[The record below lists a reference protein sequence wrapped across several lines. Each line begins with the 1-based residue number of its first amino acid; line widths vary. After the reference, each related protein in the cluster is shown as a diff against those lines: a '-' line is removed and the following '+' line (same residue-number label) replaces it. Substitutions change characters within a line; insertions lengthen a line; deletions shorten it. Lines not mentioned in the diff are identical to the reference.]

1 LKEGEDYMLV
11 DNNIHSFWVYKYGK
25 INEIK
30 RYGIEDENGES
41 IVEIYLYF
49 KLYKKDLNLRSI
61 RLWRSKYP

>member
-1 LKEGEDYMLV
+1 MLV

-41 IVEIYLYF
+41 IVEIYLKQFNIYVVPNQ
-49 KLYKKDLNLRSI
+49 KLLKTD
-61 RLWRSKYP
+61 

>member
-41 IVEIYLYF
+41 IVEIYLKQFNIYVVP
-49 KLYKKDLNLRSI
+49 N
-61 RLWRSKYP
+61 